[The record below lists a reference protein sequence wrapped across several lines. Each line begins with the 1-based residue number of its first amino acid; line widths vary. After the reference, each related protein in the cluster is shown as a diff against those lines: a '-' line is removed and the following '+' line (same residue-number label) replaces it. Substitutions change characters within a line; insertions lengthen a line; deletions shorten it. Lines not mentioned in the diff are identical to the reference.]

1 MKRRQFVK
9 SLAGTAALASS
20 LSLSSCVTEE
30 ESLKILVLGG
40 TNFLGPSI
48 VEAAIAR
55 NHQISLFNRGISNPT
70 LYPQLQLFK
79 GDRESGIEGYSSL
92 ADQEWDLVIDVWP
105 EKSRLVDDATKVF
118 QEKAR
123 HYVFISSIAV
133 YNNFQE
139 VGLHESSNLVSLE
152 LDKVDWE
159 YPEEKHA
166 AENFVRERFPS
177 NHSILRPGPITGWR
191 NPAYDLLYW
200 CLKLSSHEPFIA
212 PGSGQDPL
220 QFIDVKDVG
229 RFAIQAA
236 EQKLLGTYN
245 CVGPGEEKLL
255 WKDFIQTAQSHF
267 NSNAKVYWAS
277 EEFFKKHKIYS
288 FSDMPLWAPLS
299 EDPGFMQISNE
310 KLISSGFTYR
320 PMTETLDDCLKWYS
334 QNVQRT
340 IDFGAAEVGLG
351 LNRQHEL
358 DLIKL
363 LEAGLE

>member
-9 SLAGTAALASS
+9 SLAGTAALASTFP
-20 LSLSSCVTEE
+20 LSSCVVGEKP
-30 ESLKILVLGG
+30 LNILVLGG
-40 TNFLGPSI
+40 THFLGPSI

-55 NHQISLFNRGISNPT
+55 NHQLSLFNRGISNPT

-79 GDRESGIEGYSSL
+79 GDREKGIEGYASL
-92 ADQEWDLVIDVWP
+92 ADREWDLVIDVWP
-105 EKSRLVDDATKVF
+105 EKSKLVDDATKVF

-139 VGLHESSNLVSLE
+139 VGLHETSDVVSLKLAKSE
-152 LDKVDWE
+152 WA
-159 YPEEKHA
+159 YPEEKLA
-166 AENFVRERFPS
+166 AENYVRERFPS
-177 NHSILRPGPITGWR
+177 NHSILRPGPIKGWR
-191 NPAYDLLYW
+191 DPAYDLLYW
-200 CLKLSSHEPFIA
+200 CLKLNSNESFIA

-220 QFIDVKDVG
+220 QFIDAKDVG

-245 CVGPGEEKLL
+245 CVGPQRDKLL
-255 WKDFIQTAQSHF
+255 WKDFIQSAQSHF
-267 NSNAKVYWAS
+267 KSNARVYWAS
-277 EEFFKKHKIYS
+277 EAFFREHKIYS

-310 KLISSGFTYR
+310 KLISSGFEFT
-320 PMTETLDDCLKWYS
+320 PISKSLDDCLQWYKED
-334 QNVQRT
+334 VQKP
-340 IDFGAAEVGLG
+340 IDFGSTEVGLG
-351 LNRQHEL
+351 IDRQREL

-363 LEAGLE
+363 LKQA